1 MNTLQ
6 TEKEITTTALAT
18 EAVEMIDCGRVSE
31 RTQGFPFLLLW
42 EPVNPP
48 FNTLIL

>member
-6 TEKEITTTALAT
+6 TEKEITTTVLTT

-31 RTQGFPFLLLW
+31 RTQGFPFLLFF
-42 EPVNPP
+42 EQMNPP
-48 FNTLIL
+48 FNTLLL